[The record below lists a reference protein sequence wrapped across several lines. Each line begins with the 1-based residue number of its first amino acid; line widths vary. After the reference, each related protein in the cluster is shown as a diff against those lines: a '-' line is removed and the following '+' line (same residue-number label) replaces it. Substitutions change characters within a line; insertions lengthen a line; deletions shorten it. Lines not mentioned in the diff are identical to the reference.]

1 MRTGPLTQHGPAPAG
16 GCPVLDSGSVTADLP
31 TPPAGPPS
39 RAAQRHGGRPRVA
52 VVHGTLRV
60 PPTYFTI
67 QHAVPLADRF
77 DFELFALATQVAEG
91 ASPFPVVDALGL
103 HRRPFREREFL
114 LPLVLGRLA
123 AAIRRFEPALVH
135 QHFGTW
141 SLPARRAVRTLDVPL
156 VVTLHG
162 SDVFTSSYTGRDP
175 RYRWHR
181 ANLEGVYAEAHRI
194 LCVSRFLAD
203 AAVAAGA
210 PPARVEVHHQ
220 GIDADFL
227 TPAQPGARPGHG
239 PPRVVFVGRLAAYK
253 GVPDLLEASA
263 SLRARGVEHEL
274 VLVGN
279 GPLREELE
287 ALSRREPG
295 VRVTGPLDRTGV
307 RAELRAAHVVALP
320 STPREAAGLVL
331 LEAQACG
338 VPVVA
343 YDGGGKPEMLR
354 PGATGLLAAQG
365 DVADL
370 GRRLEEVLTLGS
382 ADHAAMGRAAR
393 EFVVA
398 ERSLTV
404 SAERLGEQYRS
415 LLA

>member
-1 MRTGPLTQHGPAPAG
+1 MFSRDDPTCVGPRLRP
-16 GCPVLDSGSVTADLP
+16 VTADLP
-31 TPPAGPPS
+31 IAS
-39 RAAQRHGGRPRVA
+39 ADASSAADRPRVA

-77 DFELFALATQVAEG
+77 DFTFFALATDVAEG

-103 HRRPFREREFL
+103 HGRPFREREFL

-123 AAIRRFEPALVH
+123 SAVEHFDPALVH

-141 SLPARRAVRTLDVPL
+141 SLPARRSVRRLRVPL
-156 VVTLHG
+156 VATLHG

-181 ANLEGVYAEAHRI
+181 ANLAGVYAEADRI

-210 PPARVEVHHQ
+210 PPERVEVHHQ
-220 GIDADFL
+220 GIDTDFL
-227 TPAQPGARPGHG
+227 TPADQGASADGGPGPSATSTGG

-253 GVPDLLEASA
+253 GVPDLVEASTA
-263 SLRARGVEHEL
+263 LRARGVEHEL
-274 VLVGN
+274 VLVGD
-279 GPLREELE
+279 GPLRAELD
-287 ALSRREPG
+287 ALAEREQHVGVTGSLDRVG
-295 VRVTGPLDRTGV
+295 VR
-307 RAELRAAHVVALP
+307 EQLRAAHVVALP

-354 PGATGLLAAQG
+354 PGATGLLATQG
-365 DVADL
+365 DAADL
-370 GRRLEEVLTLGS
+370 AVRLEELLTLPA
-382 ADHAAMGRAAR
+382 ADHETMGRAAR

-398 ERSLTV
+398 ERSLAV

-415 LLA
+415 LLG

>member
-1 MRTGPLTQHGPAPAG
+1 M
-16 GCPVLDSGSVTADLP
+16 TADLP
-31 TPPAGPPS
+31 PSAAGPISGSVPGPS
-39 RAAQRHGGRPRVA
+39 RRPRVA

-67 QHAVPLADRF
+67 QHAVPLADRYE
-77 DFELFALATQVAEG
+77 FELFALATEVAEG

-103 HRRPFREREFL
+103 HQRPFREREFL

-123 AAIRRFEPALVH
+123 SAIRRFDPALVH

-141 SLPARRAVRTLDVPL
+141 SLPARRAVRRLDAPL
-156 VVTLHG
+156 VTTLHG
-162 SDVFTSSYTGRDP
+162 SDVFTSSYAGRDP

-181 ANLEGVYAEAHRI
+181 ANLAGVYAEADRI

-210 PPARVEVHHQ
+210 PAARVEVHHQ

-227 TPAQPGARPGHG
+227 TPASSAAPLPEGSPGPTGAASSGGRPGQA

-253 GVPDLLEASA
+253 GVPDLVEASTA
-263 SLRARGVEHEL
+263 LRARGVDHEL

-287 ALSRREPG
+287 AMARREPH

-307 RAELRAAHVVALP
+307 REELRAAHVVALP

-343 YDGGGKPEMLR
+343 YDGGGKPEMLL
-354 PGATGLLAAQG
+354 PGTTGLLATQG
-365 DVADL
+365 DATDL
-370 GRRLEEVLTLGS
+370 ARRLEDVLTLSTGE
-382 ADHAAMGRAAR
+382 HAEMARAAR

-398 ERSLTV
+398 ERSLAV
-404 SAERLGEQYRS
+404 SAERLGEHYRD
-415 LLA
+415 LLG

>member
-1 MRTGPLTQHGPAPAG
+1 M
-16 GCPVLDSGSVTADLP
+16 TADLP
-31 TPPAGPPS
+31 IPAAGANPAP
-39 RAAQRHGGRPRVA
+39 GGRPRVA
-52 VVHGTLRV
+52 VAHGTLRV

-77 DFELFALATQVAEG
+77 EFELFALATDVADG

-103 HRRPFREREFL
+103 HQRPFREREFL

-123 AAIRRFEPALVH
+123 TAIRRFEPDLVH

-141 SLPARRAVRTLDVPL
+141 SLPARRAVRRLQVPL
-156 VVTLHG
+156 VTTLHG

-181 ANLEGVYAEAHRI
+181 ANLAGVYAESDRV

-210 PPARVEVHHQ
+210 GASRVEVHHQ
-220 GIDADFL
+220 GVDADFL
-227 TPAQPGARPGHG
+227 TPAYGAEPGAGGVVRSGGGPGDG

-253 GVPDLLEASA
+253 GVPDLVEASSA
-263 SLRARGVEHEL
+263 LRSRGVEHEL

-287 ALSRREPG
+287 ELARREPH
-295 VRVTGPLDRTGV
+295 VRLTGPLDRTGV
-307 RAELRAAHVVALP
+307 REELRAAHVVALP

-343 YDGGGKPEMLR
+343 YDGGGKPEMLL
-354 PGATGLLAAQG
+354 PGTTGLLATQG
-365 DVADL
+365 DAADL
-370 GRRLEEVLTLGS
+370 GRRLEDVLTLGAS
-382 ADHAAMGRAAR
+382 EHAAMARAAR
-393 EFVVA
+393 EFVVS
-398 ERSLTV
+398 ERSLAV
-404 SAERLGEQYRS
+404 SAERLGEHYRD
-415 LLA
+415 LLG